1 MSSSAVL
8 PGPAL
13 ARLGVMLPRVTD
25 LRVTALRVSAL
36 SAMLA
41 LSIACPSGAQA
52 ASCGDDVG
60 GLRIACACGDDV
72 VSDTVLAASDP
83 VVSESCS
90 GDGLVVFVPKESDG
104 ITLNLGGRS
113 IVGRGTG
120 VGIRVV
126 RGGRVGST
134 ILGGGEDGRRAEVA
148 HFRTGITAHGRND
161 LVALVGVDVHD
172 NRSDGL
178 RLHTSG
184 VRIEDVRSDGN
195 GRDGLSLFGHANE
208 VTGVVAERN
217 SSEGVQV
224 RGAGSTVNA
233 ATSDNRGHGL
243 VVSGRGNRVEA
254 VQSNGN
260 GGAGL
265 VTRGAGHEVG
275 DVQATG
281 NMGGDV
287 AGGAGAAR

>member
-1 MSSSAVL
+1 MGSSAVV
-8 PGPAL
+8 PGSAI
-13 ARLGVMLPRVTD
+13 ARLGVTD
-25 LRVTALRVSAL
+25 LGVRLLGALFAL
-36 SAMLA
+36 SVAGPSRA
-41 LSIACPSGAQA
+41 LA

-60 GLRIACACGDDV
+60 GLRIACSCGDDV

-83 VVSESCS
+83 VVAESCP
-90 GDGLVVFVPKESDG
+90 GDGLVVFVPSESNG

-134 ILGGGEDGRRAEVA
+134 ILGGGEGGRRAEIA
-148 HFRTGITAHGRND
+148 NFRTGISAHGRND
-161 LVALVGVDVHD
+161 LVALVGIDVHD

-184 VRIEDVRSDGN
+184 VRVEDVKSQSN
-195 GRDGLSLFGHANE
+195 GRDGLSLSGHANE

-217 SSEGVQV
+217 ASEGVQI
-224 RGAGSTVNA
+224 RGSGTTINA
-233 ATSDNRGHGL
+233 ETSDNRGHGL
-243 VVSGRGNRVEA
+243 AVAGRGNRVEA
-254 VQSNGN
+254 AISNGN

-265 VTRGAGHEVG
+265 LTSGAGHEVG
-275 DVQATG
+275 DIQTNG

-287 AGGAGAAR
+287 AGRAGATR

>member
-8 PGPAL
+8 AGPAL
-13 ARLGVMLPRVTD
+13 ARLRVTV
-25 LRVTALRVSAL
+25 LHIMG
-36 SAMLA
+36 AMLV
-41 LSIACPSGAQA
+41 LSTAYPSGVQA

-90 GDGLVVFVPKESDG
+90 GDGLVVFVPSESDG

-134 ILGGGEDGRRAEVA
+134 IVGGGVEDGRRAEIA

-172 NRSDGL
+172 NGSDGL

-184 VRIEDVRSDGN
+184 VRIEDVRTHGN
-195 GRDGLSLFGHANE
+195 GRDGLSLSGHANE

-265 VTRGAGHEVG
+265 VTRGAGHDVG